1 MKKIILLIMVILLT
15 GCGKGNVEEL
25 GQNLKQMELYG
36 NLVTYQAYYHN
47 VIEYEKKAG
56 TGVTHLLEQD
66 RELFVEYKGTIK
78 LGISL
83 DEVTIDVQGNEINVK
98 IPKAKVIGDPNI
110 DEDSFKEE
118 NFMESKDTGLNKNPI
133 TADDSSKALKQAQ
146 EEMKKNAQE
155 DQELLKLAQ
164 NRAKIVLEE
173 NIRQFSMLKENQYVI
188 NWKLD

>member
-25 GQNLKQMELYG
+25 GENLKQMELYG

-56 TGVTHLLEQD
+56 SGVTHLLEQD

-98 IPKAKVIGDPNI
+98 IQDFSWQVRSIKVEKLLDYMGFPYNYMDLI
-110 DEDSFKEE
+110 D
-118 NFMESKDTGLNKNPI
+118 M
-133 TADDSSKALKQAQ
+133 
-146 EEMKKNAQE
+146 
-155 DQELLKLAQ
+155 
-164 NRAKIVLEE
+164 
-173 NIRQFSMLKENQYVI
+173 
-188 NWKLD
+188 

>member
-1 MKKIILLIMVILLT
+1 
-15 GCGKGNVEEL
+15 
-25 GQNLKQMELYG
+25 
-36 NLVTYQAYYHN
+36 
-47 VIEYEKKAG
+47 
-56 TGVTHLLEQD
+56 
-66 RELFVEYKGTIK
+66 
-78 LGISL
+78 
-83 DEVTIDVQGNEINVK
+83 
-98 IPKAKVIGDPNI
+98 
-110 DEDSFKEE
+110 
-118 NFMESKDTGLNKNPI
+118 MESKDTGLNKNPI